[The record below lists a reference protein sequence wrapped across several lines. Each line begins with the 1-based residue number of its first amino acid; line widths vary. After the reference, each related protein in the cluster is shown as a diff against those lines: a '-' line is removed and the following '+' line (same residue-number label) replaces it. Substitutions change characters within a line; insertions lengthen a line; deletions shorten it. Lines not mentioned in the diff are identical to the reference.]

1 MDIAVGSINVIYSVD
16 RETKLRKQWPFELLA
31 FHPVKRQGEKN

>member
-1 MDIAVGSINVIYSVD
+1 MDIAVGSINAILWI
-16 RETKLRKQWPFELLA
+16 EKLSCANTGLFELLA